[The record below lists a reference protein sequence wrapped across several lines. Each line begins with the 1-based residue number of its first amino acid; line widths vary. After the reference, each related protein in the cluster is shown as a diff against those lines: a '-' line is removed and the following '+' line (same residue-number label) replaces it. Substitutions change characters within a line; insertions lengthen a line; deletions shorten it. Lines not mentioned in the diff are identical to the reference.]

1 MYDVAVVKASEHV
14 KDCIGLTDV
23 GEKLVSKSFSLAGSL
38 HETGDVHDV
47 NSGRDNALRLA
58 HVRKHLQPLVRNVRR
73 AEVRLYRA
81 ERKIGALGLARAHA
95 VEQS

>member
-1 MYDVAVVKASEHV
+1 MNNVAVIEASEHV

-47 NSGRDNALRLA
+47 HSGRDNALRLA

-73 AEVRLYRA
+73 AKIRLDCT
-81 ERKIGALGLARAHA
+81 ERKVRALGLA
-95 VEQS
+95 